1 MGRPNVIK
9 EPTRTYTLLIAKEDW
24 RKLYSI
30 SVDKSKES
38 GKHVSVAH
46 LLREGAKNI
55 IRRNR

>member
-9 EPTRTYTLLIAKEDW
+9 EPTRTYSLLIAKDDW
-24 RKLYSI
+24 QRLYSI
-30 SVDKSKES
+30 SVAESKKI

-55 IRRNR
+55 IRKHG